1 MAQYK
6 ELENILYNYPSLKI
20 EVKNLYIDLE
30 EVTEVLRVYGE
41 SGAPDTGGPT
51 YIFNSAVENE
61 FIGREGSLKD
71 KAEHIIRF
79 IRSKERHI
87 QKIENA
93 ISLLDAESIEFIQL
107 RYWENIKIE
116 HIASQYNL
124 TKTALYKR
132 KDKILEEISLYLTP
146 ATAL

>member
-1 MAQYK
+1 MK
-6 ELENILYNYPSLKI
+6 TNKILEEMLYSYPSLKI

-71 KAEHIIRF
+71 KAEHIIRL

-93 ISLLDAESIEFIQL
+93 ISLLDAKSIEFIQL

-116 HIASQYNL
+116 YIASQYNL
-124 TKTALYKR
+124 DKTALYKR
-132 KDKILEEISLYLTP
+132 KDKILEELSLYLMS
-146 ATAL
+146 AIAL

>member
-30 EVTEVLRVYGE
+30 EVTEVIRVYGE
-41 SGAPDTGGPT
+41 SGAPDTGGPA

-71 KAEHIIRF
+71 KAEHIIRL
-79 IRSKERHI
+79 IRSKERRI

-93 ISLLDAESIEFIQL
+93 ISLLDAESIEFIKL

-124 TKTALYKR
+124 AKTALYKR
-132 KDKILEEISLYLTP
+132 KDKILEELSLYLMP
-146 ATAL
+146 AIAL

>member
-30 EVTEVLRVYGE
+30 EITEVIRVYGE
-41 SGAPDTGGPT
+41 SGAPDTGGPA
-51 YIFNSAVENE
+51 YIFNLAVENE

-71 KAEHIIRF
+71 KAEHIIRL
-79 IRSKERHI
+79 IRSKERRI
-87 QKIENA
+87 QKIENT
-93 ISLLDAESIEFIQL
+93 ISLLDAESIEFIKL

-116 HIASQYNL
+116 HIALQYNL
-124 TKTALYKR
+124 AKTALYKR
-132 KDKILEEISLYLTP
+132 KDKILEELSLYLMP

>member
-6 ELENILYNYPSLKI
+6 ELENILYNYPSLKV

-30 EVTEVLRVYGE
+30 EVTEVIRVYGE
-41 SGAPDTGGPT
+41 NGVPYTGGPT
-51 YIFNSAVENE
+51 YTFNSSVENA
-61 FIGREGSLKD
+61 FKGKEGSLKD
-71 KAEHIIRF
+71 KAEHIIRL
-79 IRSKERHI
+79 IRSKERRI

-93 ISLLDAESIEFIQL
+93 ISLLDAESIEFIKL

-124 TKTALYKR
+124 AKTALYKR
-132 KDKILEEISLYLTP
+132 KDKILEELSLYLMP
-146 ATAL
+146 AIAL